1 MSAASWG
8 PSWVLSEVFQLSDC
22 HAVVADVAREH
33 VFPMLHCAVVEDEV
47 QREEVELGMCREARV
62 TVAH

>member
-1 MSAASWG
+1 MGAQRG
-8 PSWVLSEVFQLSDC
+8 FQLSDC

-47 QREEVELGMCREARV
+47 QREEVELGMCCEARV